1 MAFCELRYFSPAL
14 QKQSAANV
22 ILPDPEVGPGP
33 YPVLYLLHGLSDDQ
47 TIWHRRTSI
56 ERYVAGLPLI
66 VVMPDGGRG
75 FYADAVHGFAYETA
89 IAGDL
94 VQLID
99 GTFKTRPVREGRA
112 VAGLSMGGYGA
123 VRYALRRPDLFCAA
137 VSHSGAL
144 LFGHRPLPGDESGN
158 PEFVRILGE
167 SPAGGP
173 NDLCAAAAATDPEQ
187 QPALRID
194 CGVDDFLLEDNRAFH
209 AHLDEIGY
217 PHEYAEFPGAH
228 DWGYWDT
235 HVQETLRFVMARMR
249 G

>member
-14 QKQSAANV
+14 QKQTAANV
-22 ILPDPEVGPGP
+22 ILPDREAGPGP
-33 YPVLYLLHGLSDDQ
+33 YPVLYLLHGLSDDH

-66 VVMPDGGRG
+66 VAMPDGGRG
-75 FYADAVHGFAYETA
+75 FYADAVQGFAYETA

-99 GTFKTRPVREGRA
+99 GAFKTRPVREGRA

-123 VRYALRRPDLFCAA
+123 LRYALRRPDLFCAA

-144 LFGHRPLPGDESGN
+144 LFGHRALPGPESGN
-158 PEFVRILGE
+158 PEFARILGE
-167 SPAGGP
+167 SPVGGP
-173 NDLCAAAAATDPEQ
+173 NDLCAVAAALPSEQ
-187 QPALRID
+187 RPALRID

-217 PHEYAEFPGAH
+217 PHEYAEFPGSH
-228 DWGYWDT
+228 EWGYWDT
-235 HVQETLRFVMARMR
+235 HVQEAVRFVMARLR